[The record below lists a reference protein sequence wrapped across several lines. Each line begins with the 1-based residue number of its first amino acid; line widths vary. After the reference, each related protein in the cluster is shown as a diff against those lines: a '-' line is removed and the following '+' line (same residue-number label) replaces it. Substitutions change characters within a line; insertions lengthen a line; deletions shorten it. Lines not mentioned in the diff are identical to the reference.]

1 MARRS
6 TIADAPMAIKL
17 VCLTGL
23 VAGALLL
30 LQPGHAAATHVTCGQ
45 TITQNTTLDSDLS
58 CTGTGIVIGAP
69 RITLDLNGHT
79 VAGDDGDEGIDNS
92 GGYDGV
98 RIVGGT
104 VQDFFR
110 GVLLL
115 DARRNVIDSLSV
127 TSSADQGLLLVNSS
141 SNRVSNTT
149 VSGTGANGG
158 IVLSAGSGTSPR
170 NASANEISGNTVT
183 GGGAGQGIYV
193 GLSSRSV
200 VSGNT
205 VSGAPV
211 GIAVAYANGTKVQGN
226 TANANTGDGIRVF
239 SDSPPFA
246 SRTSLV
252 GNTANSNG
260 DDGIEVDSPDTTIT
274 GNTAN
279 NNIDWGI
286 DAVAGVND
294 GGGNTASGN
303 GQSGQCLNVTC
314 GP

>member
-1 MARRS
+1 MARRTS
-6 TIADAPMAIKL
+6 VADVPTAIKL

-23 VAGALLL
+23 VAGGFLL
-30 LQPGHAAATHVTCGQ
+30 LQPGQASASHVTCGQ
-45 TITQNTTLDSDLS
+45 TITQNTTLDSDLA

-69 RITLDLNGHT
+69 RITLNLNGHT
-79 VAGDDGDEGIDNS
+79 IAGDDGDEGIDNS
-92 GGYDGV
+92 GGYAGV

-104 VQDFFR
+104 VQDFGR
-110 GVLLL
+110 GILLL
-115 DARRNVIDSLSV
+115 NARRNVIDSLSV
-127 TSSADQGLLLVNSS
+127 TSSADQGMLLTNSS

-149 VSGTGANGG
+149 VSGIGANGG
-158 IVLSAGSGTSPR
+158 IVVNGGSGGSAKNT
-170 NASANEISGNTVT
+170 SANEISGNTVT
-183 GGGAGQGIYV
+183 GGGAGQGIFV

-205 VSGAPV
+205 VTGGSV
-211 GIAVAYANGTKVQGN
+211 GISVAYANGAKLQGN
-226 TANANTGDGIRVF
+226 TTNANTGDGIRVF

-246 SRTSLV
+246 SRTTLV

-260 DDGIEVDSPDTTIT
+260 DDGIEVDSTDTTIT

-279 NNIDWGI
+279 NNADWGI
-286 DAVAGVND
+286 DAVLGVTD